1 VFGAALFVL
10 AARPAVGAADDA
22 APSSYRAVIDRVDLE
37 PAVVGGLRLRVKL
50 SALALQG
57 QLIDLNG
64 PKTIKLV
71 VGGSKLEAPYALGQ
85 YGATNAD
92 TAIVIVVEANADY
105 ADALPK
111 LMAALDTTVLQ
122 TLNDRTQLAILPY
135 SEATATGKLMP
146 LKAARARLDQ
156 VSADTAAG
164 APALLDTLDRA
175 VLLLKRAKTPE
186 RRPLRKLIIVI
197 GDGRDRANER
207 DRVTQLGERA
217 DREGIRIHAF
227 GYAPSKVL
235 RPLLTLG
242 ELSKRSLGT
251 FRYVRSGGT
260 ESWTPAFQQLR
271 DEINK
276 QYVLT
281 YFLPAG
287 AEVANRKLKVVTV
300 GLTETTSNE
309 MKVPE
314 PSCGGEPCV
323 DGYCADGKCAVAAE
337 PRQRG
342 VVGWLILVIGIALAL
357 VVVLGAIG
365 FVLQK
370 RQRPIAMPGAPGAF
384 PPGAVPPGAFPPGA
398 LPPGFKPPKPGKV
411 KQPKQPK
418 QPPQPVVAAP
428 PPVAPGPALL
438 VISGPRAG
446 ERVALTNGFTIGKA
460 PTSNLVIDDGYASTQ
475 HAQVGMDQFGN
486 CRLYDRNSTNGTFAN
501 GVRVT
506 EVVLDHGMSVRIG
519 STELRFLAQ

>member
-1 VFGAALFVL
+1 VIGVAVFAL
-10 AARPAVGAADDA
+10 AARPGVAPADNA

-37 PAVVGGLRLRVKL
+37 PAAVGGLRLRVKL

-64 PKTIKLV
+64 PKTIKLMI
-71 VGGSKLEAPYALGQ
+71 GGSKVEAPYALGP

-92 TAIVIVVEANADY
+92 TAIVVVVEANADF

-111 LMAALDTTVLQ
+111 LMSALDATVLQ

-135 SEATATGKLMP
+135 SEATGTGKLSS
-146 LKAARARLDQ
+146 LKSARARLD
-156 VSADTAAG
+156 VSPDSGAG
-164 APALLDTLDRA
+164 PPALLDTLDRA
-175 VLLLKRAKTPE
+175 LLLLRRAKTSPE

-197 GDGRDRANER
+197 GDGRDRANDRE
-207 DRVTQLGERA
+207 RVTQLGERA
-217 DREGIRIHAF
+217 DREGVRIHSF

-260 ESWTPAFQQLR
+260 ESWTPAFQQLH

-287 AEVANRKLKVVTV
+287 AEVSNRKLKVVTLGV
-300 GLTETTSNE
+300 AEITSNE
-309 MKVPE
+309 MKIPE
-314 PSCGGEPCV
+314 PACGGAPCP
-323 DGYCADGKCAVAAE
+323 DGYCADGTCAVPAE
-337 PRQRG
+337 AKQRG
-342 VVGWLILVIGIALAL
+342 VVGWLLLVIGIALAL
-357 VVVLGAIG
+357 VVTLGVVG
-365 FVLQK
+365 YLLQK
-370 RQRPIAMPGAPGAF
+370 RQPQAAMPGGVPGQVPVPGQPL
-384 PPGAVPPGAFPPGA
+384 PPGARPPRPVKAKPS
-398 LPPGFKPPKPGKV
+398 KPPKN
-411 KQPKQPK
+411 Q
-418 QPPQPVVAAP
+418 
-428 PPVAPGPALL
+428 PPVAAVAPPAPPTVGPALL

-446 ERVALTNGFTIGKA
+446 ERIALQNGFTIGKA
-460 PTSNLVIDDGYASTQ
+460 PTSSLVIDDGYASTQ

-506 EVVLDHGMSVRIG
+506 EIVLDHGMSIRIG